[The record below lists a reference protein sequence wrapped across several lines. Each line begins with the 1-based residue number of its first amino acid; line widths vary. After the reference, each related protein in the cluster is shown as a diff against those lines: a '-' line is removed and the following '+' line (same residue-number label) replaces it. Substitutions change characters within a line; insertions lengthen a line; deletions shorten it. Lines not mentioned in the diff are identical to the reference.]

1 MKLFYDLINDT
12 FGLIGGD
19 EIHITLRTVIIV
31 LIFTFA
37 GLPLKSEIP
46 SGRVFS
52 KVIIKH
58 HKSLG
63 QLIFLRKK
71 RDNNM
76 KYDME
81 ETKIW
86 VF

>member
-1 MKLFYDLINDT
+1 M
-12 FGLIGGD
+12 
-19 EIHITLRTVIIV
+19 IIV

-37 GLPLKSEIP
+37 GLLLKSETP
-46 SGRVFS
+46 SGQGFR
-52 KVIIKH
+52 KVITKH
-58 HKSLG
+58 HEFLG